1 MSNAGKK
8 LSLGPVV
15 GTTYWMLALVLGLAM
30 HGVVF
35 ASSSSVANAPSIDPS
50 YGLPLPADIKQSQT
64 KAPDWIWASTVSAHQ
79 SIYLRKN
86 LKLAV
91 VPSHPVLY
99 VTADNYFS
107 VFINGHRIA
116 RRNHGAM
123 NWKNVVRVPVQK
135 YLRVGTN
142 IIALRATN
150 DGGPAGAI
158 LWLVNGK
165 KTLVKTDGTWK
176 LLMQTPHNNNWRTI
190 PGALPAIRATVEC
203 RYGGSPW
210 FHALVPWPI
219 TYFSHLY
226 FQPQQ
231 ITVLHGQN
239 MFHGLAGVAK
249 RLNSGNRAT
258 LRPGYRG
265 MSLLAPSHKLNLVVS
280 AVHNGAAPELLLSFG
295 QEVAGDIQV
304 RGSGGSVI
312 IGTGESRG
320 EALHQPWK
328 GYHQRKL
335 IAGKIAATPYSA
347 FRYATISF
355 TGPGPIHINLLRLNF
370 QYYPVVYRGSFSCSN
385 PLLTKI
391 WYTGAYTT
399 HLCMQEDIWDAP
411 KRDRRMWMGDL
422 QVSGEVINNV
432 FLDRFLMEQTMRRL
446 RSQAQGGNPPSALPA
461 NDVNGIPGYSCAWI
475 CGLADFYKHT
485 GALGYVRSQRVLL
498 LSLLAYMQQSFNNQD
513 LFDNSHNHWCFTDWA
528 SKLHGNTPQS
538 YTATDL
544 YTFLAVRRAVFLL
557 RALGDTAAAHHWEKW
572 DTRIIRAARKHL
584 VNAAG
589 TYTNLR
595 QVNAMAI
602 DSGVADAAQRR
613 AIEARILGPY
623 CASWRQI
630 SSPYYNNFVLFAL
643 GHLGRT
649 YQGLQFVQ
657 KYWGG
662 MIREGATTFW
672 EGYDP
677 SWPKIHF
684 HRHLQADW
692 TQGYFV
698 SLCHGWSCGVT
709 NWLTQYVLGVNSTSG
724 GFATASIVPH
734 LGTLQ
739 RVNGTVPTP
748 RGNIVLR
755 VRKTNQGE
763 SLQLSLPTGVHA
775 TIGVSG
781 HAVTVNGKPGNI
793 VKRGHRHSYI
803 RMDHS
808 GVWNIQ
814 SH

>member
-1 MSNAGKK
+1 MNTVWKLKK
-8 LSLGPVV
+8 TWQALTAVSLLAILVV
-15 GTTYWMLALVLGLAM
+15 
-30 HGVVF
+30 
-35 ASSSSVANAPSIDPS
+35 SVAITDMPAHAASASVPTLDPT
-50 YGLPLPADIKQSQT
+50 YGLPRPANVKQTHT
-64 KAPDWIWASTVSAHQ
+64 KAPDWIWASTVSDHQ
-79 SIYLRKN
+79 SVYLRKD
-86 LKLAV
+86 LKLAA

-99 VTADNYFS
+99 VTADNYFAAY
-107 VFINGHRIA
+107 INGRKVA
-116 RRNHGAM
+116 QRNHGVM
-123 NWKNVVRVPVQK
+123 DWNQVIRVPVKQF
-135 YLRVGTN
+135 LRSGTN
-142 IIALRATN
+142 SIAMRATN

-158 LWLVNGK
+158 LWLLNGK
-165 KTLVKTDGTWK
+165 KMLIKTNGKWK
-176 LLMQTPHNNNWRTI
+176 VLTQVPQNNSWRTAT
-190 PGALPAIRATVEC
+190 GALPAIPATVEC
-203 RYGGSPW
+203 RYGGGPW

-226 FQPQQ
+226 FQPQR
-231 ITVLHGQN
+231 ITVLHGQD
-239 MFHGLAGVAK
+239 MFHGLAGVAE
-249 RLNSGNRAT
+249 RLNSGNRAA

-265 MSLLAPSHKLNLVVS
+265 MSLLAPSHKLHLLVS
-280 AVHNGAAPELLLSFG
+280 AVRHGTAPELLLSFG

-320 EALHQPWK
+320 EALNKPWK

-335 IAGKIAATPYSA
+335 IAGKIEATPYSA

-355 TGPGPIHINLLRLNF
+355 TGSGPIHINLLRLNF

-432 FLDRFLMEQTMRRL
+432 FLDHFLMEQTMRRL
-446 RSQAQGGNPPSALPA
+446 RSQAQGGNPPAALPA

-485 GALGYVRSQRVLL
+485 GAIGYVRSQRVLL
-498 LSLLAYMQQSFNNQD
+498 LSMLRYMRQSFNYQD

-528 SKLHGNTPQS
+528 EKLNGNTPQS

-544 YTFLAVRRAVFLL
+544 YTCLAVRRAVFLL
-557 RALGDTAAAHHWEKW
+557 HALGDTAAARNWEKW
-572 DTRIIRAARKHL
+572 DTQIIHAARKHL

-589 TYTNLR
+589 TYTKLR

-613 AIEARILGPY
+613 AIEARILGPN
-623 CASWRQI
+623 CSSWRQI
-630 SSPYYNNFVLFAL
+630 ASPYYNNFVLFAL

-657 KYWGG
+657 KFWGG

-672 EGYDP
+672 EAYDNA
-677 SWPKIHF
+677 WPKKHF
-684 HRHLQADW
+684 HRYLKADNG
-692 TQGYFV
+692 QGYFV

-724 GFATASIVPH
+724 GFATASIMPH

-739 RVNGTVPTP
+739 WVKGTVPTP
-748 RGNIVLR
+748 HGNIVLR
-755 VRKTNQGE
+755 IRKTNQHEG
-763 SLQLSLPTGVHA
+763 LKLSLPTGIHA
-775 TIGVSG
+775 TIGVLG
-781 HAVTVNGKPGNI
+781 HAVTVNGKPGDV
-793 VKRGHRHSYI
+793 VKRGAQHCYI
-803 RMDHS
+803 RLDHA

-814 SH
+814 GH